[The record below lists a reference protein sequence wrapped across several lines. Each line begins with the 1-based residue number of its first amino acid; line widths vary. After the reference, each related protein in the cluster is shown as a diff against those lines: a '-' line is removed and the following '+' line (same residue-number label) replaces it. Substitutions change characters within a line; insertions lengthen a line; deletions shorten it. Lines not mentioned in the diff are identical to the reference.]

1 MTAPGPGGTGGT
13 GASVRA
19 MVAESVED
27 ALRAPSVHNTQPWR
41 WRLRGGTVELHADW
55 TRHLTATDPDR
66 RDLLVSCGAAL
77 HHLTVALAARGLAV
91 DVTRLPDPENPA
103 HLATVRV
110 TDGRPDTGLG
120 ALYPALLRRHTD
132 RRRFA
137 EASPTADELEALA
150 ARGRD
155 SGVVVLVLTGAALER
170 LAAVLVESARR
181 QRDVPGYA
189 AELRHWTH
197 RHPGSHDGVVP
208 ESVPRHPPVSPAAA
222 PLRDF
227 GHGRLR
233 PVPEPPGAGTTN
245 DGSVAL
251 VVLTAGDTPLDSL
264 RAGEA
269 ASAILLAA
277 TAAGMATTPL
287 SQGLE
292 TAQSRRAVRF
302 DVLGVPENPQVVLR
316 VGRPAPGSE
325 PLPPTPRRP
334 LRSVLLSGRG

>member
-1 MTAPGPGGTGGT
+1 MTAPGPTGGT
-13 GASVRA
+13 GDTAVRT
-19 MVAESVED
+19 MVEESVED

-41 WRLRGGTVELHADW
+41 WRLRGHTVELHADW

-66 RDLLVSCGAAL
+66 RDLLMSCGAAL
-77 HHLTVALAARGLAV
+77 HHLTVALAARGLAAE
-91 DVTRLPDPENPA
+91 VTRLPDPENPA

-110 TDGRPDTGLG
+110 TDAPPDTGLG
-120 ALYPALLRRHTD
+120 ALYPALLRRRTD

-137 EASPTADELEALA
+137 EDSPTADELEALA
-150 ARGRD
+150 ARGRAP
-155 SGVVVLVLTGAALER
+155 GVAVTVLAGDALER
-170 LAAVLVESARR
+170 LASELVQSARR

-189 AELRHWTH
+189 AELRYWTH

-233 PVPEPPGAGTTN
+233 PVPEPPGEGTTS

-251 VVLTAGDTPLDSL
+251 VVATAGDTPLDSL

-269 ASAILLAA
+269 TSAILLAA
-277 TAAGMATTPL
+277 TAAGMSTTPL

-292 TAQSRRAVRF
+292 TGQGRRAVRVE
-302 DVLGVPENPQVVLR
+302 VLGAPEDPQIVLR
-316 VGRPAPGSE
+316 VGRPAPGAE

-334 LRSVLLSGRG
+334 LRSVLLTGRV